1 MASFHMEGEALT
13 WFQDAE
19 ESGQFPTWDAFLQAL
34 LTRFGPTYDDPM
46 EALMR
51 LRHSSTVAEY
61 TAQFESRSNRL
72 RGIFERNRLSCFL
85 TGLKDDLRLPV
96 RMLNP
101 SNLAAAFGLAKMQEE
116 YILSSRRPIRSTSS
130 SYSFARQQTWS
141 HPGSSVT
148 QKATPTYPSEIQ
160 SILTTFHTAFEEP
173 SGLPPSLPQDHT
185 IPLKH
190 NQPINV
196 RSYRY
201 PYYQKSELEKIIC
214 ELLLSGVIRPSQS
227 PFSALV
233 LLDRKADGSWRLCV
247 D

>member
-96 RMLNP
+96 QMLNP

-148 QKATPTYPSEIQ
+148 HKKPPR
-160 SILTTFHTAFEEP
+160 LT
-173 SGLPPSLPQDHT
+173 
-185 IPLKH
+185 PLKF
-190 NQPINV
+190 N
-196 RSYRY
+196 
-201 PYYQKSELEKIIC
+201 
-214 ELLLSGVIRPSQS
+214 PS
-227 PFSALV
+227 
-233 LLDRKADGSWRLCV
+233 
-247 D
+247 